1 MTNDRLFKK
10 LCLWTMMSKGL
21 ARNPNVTWEKDVKE
35 YLGITKINNWTKRIQ
50 DGVKFKEVVVKSKTL
65 KQ

>member
-1 MTNDRLFKK
+1 
-10 LCLWTMMSKGL
+10 MMSKGL